1 MPKQDA
7 QIQRKVEHLFLAE
20 KFFTDEAFADFDA
33 VRLLHDAL
41 PELQLQDIDLTTDF
55 LGTKVSLPFYFN
67 AITGG
72 SRQSTKFNTELAQLA
87 QQLDIPVS
95 SGSMGV
101 FLRLPDETEKSFKVL
116 RENDPDGFVMANVS
130 AKVNA
135 EQAQTT
141 IELLKANA
149 LQIHLNGLQEL
160 AMPEGDREFFW
171 LDNIK
176 DIVRTVKVPVIVKEV
191 GFGIS
196 QNNLKELYDV
206 GVRYVDISGFGG
218 TDFAQIESA
227 RDHELDLTYLD
238 RFSLSTVESLLESVS
253 YQDKMT
259 IFASGGVRT
268 PMDVIKAIRLGASS
282 VGMSGLVLHHL
293 QKYSLSEAEIFF
305 EEFIKQ
311 LKLIMAA
318 IGAKSIADIKKA
330 PIIFDE
336 RLVNYAK
343 QRNIN
348 LPS

>member
-1 MPKQDA
+1 MPKQDP
-7 QIQRKVEHLFLAE
+7 QMQRKVEHLFLAE

-33 VRLLHDAL
+33 VRLLHNAL
-41 PELQLQDIDLTTDF
+41 PELSFQDIDLTTDF
-55 LGTKVSLPFYFN
+55 LGIKVSLPIYFN

-72 SRQSTKFNTELAQLA
+72 SRQSTRFNTELSQLA
-87 QQLDIPVS
+87 HQLDIPVS

-101 FLRLPDETEKSFKVL
+101 FLRLPQETRDSFTVL
-116 RENDPDGFVMANVS
+116 RENNPDGFVMANVS
-130 AKVNA
+130 TKVNA
-135 EQAQTT
+135 KQAQEA
-141 IELLKANA
+141 IDLLHANA
-149 LQIHLNGLQEL
+149 LQIHLNELQEL

-171 LDNIK
+171 LDNIQE
-176 DIVRTVKVPVIVKEV
+176 IVAKVNVPVIVKEV

-196 QNNLKELYDV
+196 QNNVDDLYKV
-206 GVRYVDISGFGG
+206 GIRYVDISGFGG

-238 RFSLSTVESLLESVS
+238 QFSLSTVESLVESVP
-253 YQDKMT
+253 YQNKMT
-259 IFASGGVRT
+259 IFASGGIRT
-268 PMDVIKAIRLGASS
+268 PMDVIKAIRLGANA

-293 QKYSLSEAEIFF
+293 QKYSLSEAQIFF
-305 EEFIKQ
+305 EEFTKQ
-311 LKLIMAA
+311 LRIIMAA

-343 QRNIN
+343 QRNIK

>member
-20 KFFTDEAFADFDA
+20 KYFTAESFADFDS

-41 PELQLQDIDLTTDF
+41 PEMKLSDVDLSTNF
-55 LGTKVSLPFYFN
+55 LGKKMALPIYFN

-72 SRQSTKFNTELAQLA
+72 SRQSTTFNTELAQLA
-87 QQLDIPVS
+87 AKLDIPVS

-101 FLRLPDETEKSFKVL
+101 YLRLPEETRASFTTL
-116 RENDPDGFVMANVS
+116 RENDPDGFVIANVS

-135 EQAQTT
+135 AQAQQA
-141 IELLKANA
+141 IDLLHADA

-160 AMPEGDREFFW
+160 AMPEGDKEFFW

-176 DIVRTVKVPVIVKEV
+176 SIVASVTVPVIVKEV
-191 GFGIS
+191 GFGLS
-196 QNNLKELYDV
+196 KNNLEQLLEA
-206 GVRYVDISGFGG
+206 GVQHVDISGFGG

-227 RDHELDLTYLD
+227 RNHELDLTYLD
-238 RFSLSTVESLLESVS
+238 QFSLSTVESLLESLP
-253 YQDKMT
+253 YQSKMT
-259 IFASGGVRT
+259 ILASGGIRT
-268 PMDVIKAIRLGASS
+268 PMDVIKALRMGASS

-293 QKYSLSEAEIFF
+293 QKYSLSETEKFF
-305 EEFIKQ
+305 EDFVQQ
-311 LKLIMAA
+311 LRLIMAA
-318 IGAKSIADIKKA
+318 IGAKKIADIKKA

-336 RLVNYAK
+336 NLVNYAK
-343 QRNIN
+343 QRKII

>member
-20 KFFTDEAFADFDA
+20 KYFTDESFADFDS
-33 VRLLHDAL
+33 VRLLHNAL
-41 PELQLQDIDLTTDF
+41 PELSLKQIDLSTHF
-55 LGTKVSLPFYFN
+55 INQKMALPIYFN

-72 SRQSTKFNTELAQLA
+72 SKQSTRFNTELSQLA
-87 QQLDIPVS
+87 HKLNIPVS

-101 FLRLPDETEKSFKVL
+101 YLRLPETQDSFSVL
-116 RENDPDGFVMANVS
+116 RENDPEGFVIANVS

-135 EQAQTT
+135 QQAQQAVDL
-141 IELLKANA
+141 IKANA
-149 LQIHLNGLQEL
+149 LQIHLNALQEL
-160 AMPEGDREFFW
+160 AMPEGDQEFMW

-176 DIVRTVKVPVIVKEV
+176 QIVSSVTVPVIVKEV
-191 GFGIS
+191 GFGLS
-196 QNNLKELYDV
+196 KDNLSDLYKV
-206 GVRYVDISGFGG
+206 GVKYVDISGFGG

-227 RDHELDLTYLD
+227 RNHELNLTYLD
-238 RFSLSTVESLLESVS
+238 QFSLSTVESLLESIP
-253 YQDKMT
+253 YQNKMT
-259 IFASGGVRT
+259 IFASGGIRT
-268 PMDVIKAIRLGASS
+268 PMDVIKAIRMGASA

-293 QKYSLSEAEIFF
+293 QKYSLSETEIFF

-336 RLVNYAK
+336 NLVNYAK
-343 QRNIN
+343 QRNII